1 MTISTSFGVLARE
14 MRERRE
20 QLEGGDGTELHH
32 IVPELWKY
40 VERLAEEMDRAAL
53 ARMGINATNSP

>member
-32 IVPELWKY
+32 VVPELWKY
-40 VERLAEEMDRAAL
+40 VERLAVEMDRAAL
-53 ARMGINATNSP
+53 VRVGVDPEK